1 MKRPMPPDDLLRDAP
16 RRNALLAFLKRSL
29 PEQTKDGRVGLIVAQ
44 SWLEGYQAGL
54 KRGRRS

>member
-1 MKRPMPPDDLLRDAP
+1 MPPNNLLRDTP

-29 PEQTKDGRVGLIVAQ
+29 PEKMKDGRMGLVVAQ
-44 SWLEGYQAGL
+44 SFLEGYQCGL